1 MPGQPRPGG
10 NPAEAFQAL
19 RDEVRALRLRIE
31 AGPGPEADAAEPA
44 DTDTL
49 AGLAQSVRTLE
60 SYLSIGFFDRVR
72 AAIAESAE
80 SLRPVALEKRVAG
93 LRRLVWLLLLLQLG
107 TLGLLA
113 VLNAPEIAALA
124 GVAASP

>member
-1 MPGQPRPGG
+1 MSI
-10 NPAEAFQAL
+10 
-19 RDEVRALRLRIE
+19 V
-31 AGPGPEADAAEPA
+31 DAQGRERTMQKVLFVVSA
-44 DTDTL
+44 L